1 MNQASSP
8 PTMPNSTIT
17 LTPINLHE
25 PADYAALQHQ
35 RTLCGWDQ
43 TDEALLAWR
52 AKQDA
57 GLKSFFWIDI
67 VPPSTCTSAS
77 TSTSSSSSDNNN
89 SSSSSS
95 QDTAVEPI
103 HAGHISLDAYAH
115 PPDPDLATADG
126 TNLTIQSF
134 FILPAHRKGGLG
146 RRAMALVEERARRDP
161 RCRYVTLNAVS
172 KAYYADPGRR
182 RWIERIRG
190 EGGLPVAEWYERM
203 GYVRWKTEPRYTDW
217 TPEGEEVVLE
227 ADFMRK
233 LVG

>member
-1 MNQASSP
+1 
-8 PTMPNSTIT
+8 MPNSSSSIT
-17 LTPINLHE
+17 LTPINLHH

-35 RTLCGWDQ
+35 RTVRGWDQ

-52 AKQDA
+52 AQQDA

-67 VPPSTCTSAS
+67 TPA
-77 TSTSSSSSDNNN
+77 
-89 SSSSSS
+89 
-95 QDTAVEPI
+95 AEPI

-115 PPDPDLATADG
+115 PPDRDLATADR

-134 FILPAHRKGGLG
+134 FILPEHRQGGLG
-146 RRAMALVEERARRDP
+146 RRAMALVEARARRDP

-172 KAYYADPGRR
+172 KAYYADPVRR

-190 EGGLPVAEWYERM
+190 AGGLPVAGWYERM

-217 TPEGEEVVLE
+217 TPEGEEVVIE

-233 LVG
+233 SVVGE

>member
-1 MNQASSP
+1 
-8 PTMPNSTIT
+8 MPNSSSSIT
-17 LTPINLHE
+17 LTPINLHH

-35 RTLCGWDQ
+35 RTVCGWDQ

-52 AKQDA
+52 AQQDA

-67 VPPSTCTSAS
+67 VPAP
-77 TSTSSSSSDNNN
+77 TSTSSSNSSVNNN
-89 SSSSSS
+89 SSNH
-95 QDTAVEPI
+95 QTPTAEPI

-115 PPDPDLATADG
+115 PPDRDLATADR

-134 FILPAHRKGGLG
+134 FILPEHRQGGLG
-146 RRAMALVEERARRDP
+146 RRAMALVEARARRDP

-172 KAYYADPGRR
+172 KAYYADPVRR

-217 TPEGEEVVLE
+217 TPEGEKVVIE

-233 LVG
+233 LVVGE

>member
-1 MNQASSP
+1 
-8 PTMPNSTIT
+8 MPDSTTTIT

-25 PADYAALQHQ
+25 PTEYAALQHQ
-35 RTLCGWDQ
+35 RTICGWDQ

-67 VPPSTCTSAS
+67 VPPS
-77 TSTSSSSSDNNN
+77 N
-89 SSSSSS
+89 
-95 QDTAVEPI
+95 TAVAPI

-134 FILPAHRKGGLG
+134 FILPAHREGGLG

-233 LVG
+233 LVGGVGLG